1 MSTVQNF
8 PPLIKLDSSP
18 DECLFYK
25 EAIIKLKLYS
35 LSVESYSKSI
45 GSLSGCICEQSILA
59 LMRLKPCNL
68 HFTVAYWRGIQPN
81 HKAVPAIQ
89 NIVRSYVT
97 YIISTHSSSIKG
109 IIHVEGS
116 GKPRHEWV
124 PVLGDFLRKR
134 VV

>member
-1 MSTVQNF
+1 
-8 PPLIKLDSSP
+8 
-18 DECLFYK
+18 
-25 EAIIKLKLYS
+25 
-35 LSVESYSKSI
+35 
-45 GSLSGCICEQSILA
+45 
-59 LMRLKPCNL
+59 MRLKPCNL

-89 NIVRSYVT
+89 KIVRSYVT
-97 YIISTHSSSIKG
+97 IISTHSSLIKG

-124 PVLGDFLRKR
+124 PVLGDFLQKR

>member
-1 MSTVQNF
+1 MHIS
-8 PPLIKLDSSP
+8 
-18 DECLFYK
+18 
-25 EAIIKLKLYS
+25 AIHIDTHEVKAL
-35 LSVESYSKSI
+35 
-45 GSLSGCICEQSILA
+45 QLA
-59 LMRLKPCNL
+59 LHCRLL
-68 HFTVAYWRGIQPN
+68 RGIQPN

-89 NIVRSYVT
+89 KIVRSYVT
-97 YIISTHSSSIKG
+97 IISTHSSLIKG

>member
-1 MSTVQNF
+1 MQLS
-8 PPLIKLDSSP
+8 
-18 DECLFYK
+18 
-25 EAIIKLKLYS
+25 AIHIDTHEVKAL
-35 LSVESYSKSI
+35 
-45 GSLSGCICEQSILA
+45 QLA
-59 LMRLKPCNL
+59 LHCRLLERNTTKSQGGASYP
-68 HFTVAYWRGIQPN
+68 
-81 HKAVPAIQ
+81 

-97 YIISTHSSSIKG
+97 IISTHSSLIKG

>member
-1 MSTVQNF
+1 MHMS
-8 PPLIKLDSSP
+8 
-18 DECLFYK
+18 
-25 EAIIKLKLYS
+25 AIHIDTHEVKAL
-35 LSVESYSKSI
+35 
-45 GSLSGCICEQSILA
+45 QLA
-59 LMRLKPCNL
+59 LHCR
-68 HFTVAYWRGIQPN
+68 YWRGIQPN

-97 YIISTHSSSIKG
+97 IISTHSSLIKG

>member
-1 MSTVQNF
+1 
-8 PPLIKLDSSP
+8 
-18 DECLFYK
+18 
-25 EAIIKLKLYS
+25 
-35 LSVESYSKSI
+35 
-45 GSLSGCICEQSILA
+45 
-59 LMRLKPCNL
+59 MRLKPCNL

-97 YIISTHSSSIKG
+97 IISTHSSLIKG

-134 VV
+134 VVKIPTGVLRRQKIPEKLRRNSKMIASRGGGGFGINS

>member
-1 MSTVQNF
+1 MLRVQHF
-8 PPLIKLDSSP
+8 PPASKLDSSP
-18 DECLFYK
+18 DEYLFHK
-25 EAIIKLKLYS
+25 EAIVKLKLQPLGRILFQVY
-35 LSVESYSKSI
+35 I
-45 GSLSGCICEQSILA
+45 GSLSGCICLQSISTP
-59 LMRLKPCNL
+59 MRLKPCNL

-97 YIISTHSSSIKG
+97 IISTHSSLIKG
-109 IIHVEGS
+109 IIHVEGL